1 MFIQTKIILS
11 VDECQ
16 MTQLNLKADYD
27 APYSLCLIVI
37 AVNKV
42 YGNGNS
48 RNCFDNKPSDKSNKK
63 VNWILCFKLKSL
75 GWKMQTRLL

>member
-1 MFIQTKIILS
+1 
-11 VDECQ
+11 
-16 MTQLNLKADYD
+16 MTELNLKADYD

-63 VNWILCFKLKSL
+63 VN
-75 GWKMQTRLL
+75 